1 MGGKRKGKGRGIVGA
16 DVEGH
21 VDEVLAL
28 AISSD
33 GRYLVSGGRDRRI
46 LVWDVKEDK
55 FVKAFE
61 GHKDAITVR
70 YYWALV
76 QENTRMA
83 LTICSVD
90 LRT

>member
-1 MGGKRKGKGRGIVGA
+1 MGGKRKGKGRRIVGA

-28 AISSD
+28 AMSFD

-46 LVWDVKEDK
+46 LVWDVKEDR

-70 YYWALV
+70 YSGLIYKSS
-76 QENTRMA
+76 TRMA
-83 LTICSVD
+83 LTI
-90 LRT
+90 